1 MLRGLLKITI
11 LIMTLITV
19 SCDHSSIPYSEN
31 SNTIVGGDTFSE
43 EDPIPNHVVLLK
55 TGYLAQDGKS
65 LDYSY
70 CTGALIKNQYVL
82 TAAHCVKFDRITT
95 AEVIYPIAS
104 KSEEYLPEQVTIH
117 ADYDG
122 KNLNRDYEKLR
133 DIALI
138 KLKVKPPAPYREL
151 PLFETSLAQ
160 SNKLSFRALG
170 FGEQHGSVLKKTP
183 RTFELRHIVLDT
195 SNFNTELPYFDV
207 FQTQKGIC
215 FGDSGGPALV
225 EIKKQIYI
233 IGIAVDVLF
242 NPMRAF
248 EVNYDRCLEKAV
260 YLNTQYFKKWIDL
273 HTTSEPLL

>member
-1 MLRGLLKITI
+1 MSRGLLKIAI
-11 LIMTLITV
+11 FVMTLITV

-31 SNTIVGGDTFSE
+31 SNQIVGGDAFTE
-43 EDPIPNHVVLLK
+43 EDPIPTYVVLLK
-55 TGYLAQDGKS
+55 TSFLGLDGKT
-65 LDYSY
+65 LEYAY

-82 TAAHCVKFDRITT
+82 TAAHCVKFERITT
-95 AEVIYPIAS
+95 AEVIYPMAS
-104 KSEEYLPEQVTIH
+104 KSEEYQPQQVKIH
-117 ADYDG
+117 AEYTG

-138 KLKVKPPAPYREL
+138 KLRDKPPAPYAAL

-160 SNKLSFRALG
+160 PQKLSFRALG
-170 FGEQHGSVLKKTP
+170 FGEQHGLVLKKTQ

-195 SNFNTELPYFDV
+195 GNFSTELPYFDV

-225 EIKKQIYI
+225 EVEKQIYI

-242 NPMRAF
+242 NPMRTF
-248 EVNYDRCLEKAV
+248 EADYDRCLEKAV

-273 HTTSEPLL
+273 HTISETPL